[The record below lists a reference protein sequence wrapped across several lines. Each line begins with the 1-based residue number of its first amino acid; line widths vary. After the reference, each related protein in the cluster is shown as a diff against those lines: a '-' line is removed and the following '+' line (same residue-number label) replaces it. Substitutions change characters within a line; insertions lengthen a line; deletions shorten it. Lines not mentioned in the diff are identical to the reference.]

1 MGIVRKPTVESYWPN
16 NPLLSTPIFGSV
28 MPRNRFLLL
37 MRFWHCSDNSK
48 EPARKAPNRDR
59 LYKVRPLLTKLQTQF
74 QTVYKPCKF
83 TAIDESLQ
91 LWKGQLVFKQYIPL
105 KRARFG
111 IKLFVLCEDSGY
123 AFRFHVY
130 TGKQDPGFLLENHI
144 PPDALH
150 PTLTE
155 RLVVFVTND
164 MMDQGYHLF
173 MDNYYTGVNLFRYLK
188 NKGTVCCGTV
198 SPNRVGIPWAVPFAV
213 RELELGADAGIQY
226 WRAGELLFVK

>member
-48 EPARKAPNRDR
+48 EPARKAPDRDR

-83 TAIDESLQ
+83 IATDESLL
-91 LWKGQLVFKQYIPL
+91 LWKGQLVFKQYVPL
-105 KRARFG
+105 KRAPSG
-111 IKLFVLCEDSGY
+111 IKLFVLCGESGY
-123 AFRFHVY
+123 TFRFHVY

-150 PTLTE
+150 LTRTE
-155 RLVVFVTND
+155 RLVVFMMNG
-164 MMDQGYHLF
+164 MMDRGYHLLV
-173 MDNYYTGVNLFRYLK
+173 DN
-188 NKGTVCCGTV
+188 
-198 SPNRVGIPWAVPFAV
+198 
-213 RELELGADAGIQY
+213 
-226 WRAGELLFVK
+226 